1 MTYMER
7 ILDIMEG
14 VPHLRTNAKK
24 AMRKA
29 QKKIEEKFQEKEI
42 QFQKGDL
49 VLYFKKAEAICHDT
63 KLENKWKGP
72 YTITQVLDKGAY
84 KISIDGREL
93 PKTVNGNLLKKYH
106 NREHYEP
113 IVIIEEEDINR
124 DEVSEG
130 TARINMLTTEEL
142 LERISKNTKKKSIGA
157 KRNYY

>member
-14 VPHLRTNAKK
+14 VPQLRTNAKR

-29 QKKIEEKFQEKEI
+29 QKKIKEKFQEKGV

-49 VLYFKKAEAICHDT
+49 VLYFKKAEAMRHDT

-72 YTITQVLDKGAY
+72 YIVTQVLNKGAY
-84 KISIDGREL
+84 KISIDGWEL
-93 PKTVNGNLLKKYH
+93 PKTVNENLLKKYH

-113 IVIIEEEDINR
+113 IVIIERESIKR

-130 TARINMLTTEEL
+130 MAKINMLTTEEL
-142 LERISKNTKKKSIGA
+142 LNRISENTKKKS
-157 KRNYY
+157 